1 LRPASGGRRLGRRTG
16 ANAKGTARGR
26 GVGAASRLDVAP
38 DPFCVAEPLFEHAYL
53 NFFE

>member
-1 LRPASGGRRLGRRTG
+1 LRP

-26 GVGAASRLDVAP
+26 GVGTASRLDVAP